1 MGLHGLDHNLS
12 MSTSSPITSF
22 RHGLLAMMT
31 VGVWLAAMGG
41 LTFWALQWQ
50 RPSAPMV
57 TAVAVN
63 AELSTGNRNHA
74 AKALGY
80 SAPVLERAQ
89 VVHQFKILGVIAA
102 ASGQGSAL
110 ISSDGL
116 APKAYK
122 VGQVLEG
129 GWQLQ
134 SLTPKQAR
142 LVKGPA
148 SVLLE
153 LSGTPAD

>member
-1 MGLHGLDHNLS
+1 
-12 MSTSSPITSF
+12 
-22 RHGLLAMMT
+22 LALT
-31 VGVWLAAMGG
+31 TAGVWLAAVGG
-41 LTFWALQWQ
+41 LTYWALQWQ
-50 RPSAPMV
+50 RSPAAVV

-63 AELSTGNRNHA
+63 SQPSTANWSHA
-74 AKALGY
+74 AKALGH
-80 SAPVLERAQ
+80 SAPVVERTP

-110 ISSDGL
+110 ISTDGQP
-116 APKAYK
+116 PKAYK

-142 LVKGPA
+142 LAKGPA

-153 LSGTPAD
+153 LSGTSAN